1 MKQICKYRKGAD
13 IMEVVPNLGVDVNN
27 ALETGQIRDTSVP
40 AQYNMQKELAE
51 VGTRVSEP
59 FDVIEY
65 ERAYT
70 RIRKDIKDKNSK
82 EDKDS

>member
-1 MKQICKYRKGAD
+1 MKQTCKYDPMRD
-13 IMEVVPNLGVDVNN
+13 ILEVVEGLSVNLDKALTSGV
-27 ALETGQIRDTSVP
+27 IRDTSVP

-51 VGTRVSEP
+51 VGNRVSEP

-70 RIRKDIKDKNSK
+70 RIRKQIKDKKDEEK
-82 EDKDS
+82 E

>member
-1 MKQICKYRKGAD
+1 MRQICKYNPKSD
-13 IMEVVPNLGVDVNN
+13 ILEVVEGLSVNLDK
-27 ALETGQIRDTSVP
+27 ALTSGEIRDTSVP

-51 VGTRVSEP
+51 VGSRVSEP

-70 RIRKDIKDKNSK
+70 RIRKLIKDKKK
-82 EDKDS
+82 EEKE